1 MRGFARE
8 IITRVQ
14 KLKKKAHLR
23 TEDPVIVF
31 YKFGKEAKHLN
42 AAVESEAK
50 AIANAVKKPFLP
62 LEQHFGLT
70 NIAHDRGTIDEEEYH
85 LQISA
90 PGPIFNFPLLSE
102 SFGPSGEVLAR
113 ALMTYPY
120 SKVKSEKHF
129 TIKLDG
135 TPQTLE

>member
-1 MRGFARE
+1 MLLDLRQDEALRLRGFARE

-23 TEDPVIVF
+23 TEDAVIVF
-31 YKFGKEAKHLN
+31 YQFGKEAKHLH

-70 NIAHDRGTIDEEEYH
+70 NIAHDKGTIDEEDYH
-85 LQISA
+85 IQISA
-90 PGPIFNFPLLSE
+90 PGPIFNFAALSE
-102 SFGPSGEVLAR
+102 
-113 ALMTYPY
+113 
-120 SKVKSEKHF
+120 
-129 TIKLDG
+129 
-135 TPQTLE
+135 

>member
-1 MRGFARE
+1 MLDMRQDEALKLRGFARE

-23 TEDPVIVF
+23 TEDAVIVF
-31 YKFGKEAKHLN
+31 YRFGKEAKHLN

-62 LEQHFGLT
+62 LEQHFGLI
-70 NIAHDRGTIDEEEYH
+70 NIAHDQGTIEEEEYH

-90 PGPIFNFPLLSE
+90 PGPIFNFPLLTVFPLLFSNL
-102 SFGPSGEVLAR
+102 SDR
-113 ALMTYPY
+113 Y
-120 SKVKSEKHF
+120 
-129 TIKLDG
+129 
-135 TPQTLE
+135 Q